1 MNLAGRVTPLVN
13 PEQGRIR
20 PLFVKLG
27 SLGSKQRRANLIIRK
42 GLMVGPKD
50 CVLVN
55 SARMPSNQDALESR
69 MRRYFIT
76 LTAFVLTAMSLSL
89 SSSSSSQAGTTQDEL
104 KGAFRRPENNGWTF
118 VHLQGTPHQIGFQ
131 NGYLLAP
138 EIDDTLKVTI
148 LEQTHDSKKDWQF
161 FRNAAQTMMW
171 PHIEQEYREELQGIT
186 DGVNAHGGKVDLWD
200 VVALNAA
207 EEWSYY
213 VKEYNG
219 EHGIKSAASR
229 AVPEHC
235 SAFVATGSYT
245 KDGKVV
251 IAHNNWT
258 NYLDGERWTII
269 FDIVPAKGHRMLMD
283 GLPGVIH
290 SADDFVMNTAGIII
304 TETTIGHFYGY
315 DPAGIPEFVRARKA
329 AQYAASI
336 DDFARIMKEG
346 NNGGY
351 ANTWLIADIGK
362 NEIGRLELG
371 LKNVTLERKG
381 DGYFVGSNFPI
392 NENLIRQ
399 ETDDFDPS
407 DMSESSNARHVRWE
421 QLMAEH
427 KGRIDLAAAQRF
439 LADHY
444 DTFENKEDPD
454 ERTLDGHIDFSPR
467 GDGDWQPPFGM
478 AGAVQNKATDA
489 SLAAEMTLVA
499 AAGHACG
506 VDFKAADHV
515 RAHPEFAWQKNLQR
529 DMNAYAWTTFTV
541 AK

>member
-1 MNLAGRVTPLVN
+1 
-13 PEQGRIR
+13 
-20 PLFVKLG
+20 
-27 SLGSKQRRANLIIRK
+27 
-42 GLMVGPKD
+42 
-50 CVLVN
+50 
-55 SARMPSNQDALESR
+55 
-69 MRRYFIT
+69 MRRQWVL
-76 LTAFVLTAMSLSL
+76 LTVLAFAAVAFSRSSR
-89 SSSSSSQAGTTQDEL
+89 SSSRAETTVAEL
-104 KGAFRRPENNGWTF
+104 EGAFRQPAKNGWTF

-138 EIDDTLKVTI
+138 EIEDALKVTI

-161 FRNAAQTMMW
+161 FRDAAQNMMW

-186 DGVNAHGGKVDLWD
+186 DGVHARGLKVDLWD

-213 VKEYNG
+213 VKEYDG
-219 EHGIKSAASR
+219 EHGIKTASR

-245 KDGKVV
+245 KDGRVV

-269 FDIVPAKGHRMLMD
+269 FDIVPAKGNRMLMD

-290 SADDFVMNTAGIII
+290 SADDFVMNAKGIII

-329 AQYAASI
+329 AQYSASI
-336 DDFARIMKEG
+336 DDFTRIMKEG

-371 LKNVTLERKG
+371 LKNVTLERKT

-392 NENLIRQ
+392 SETLIRE
-399 ETDDFDPS
+399 ETDFAPH
-407 DMSESSNARHVRWE
+407 DMSESSNARHLRWE
-421 QLMAEH
+421 QLMAKN
-427 KGRIDLAAAQRF
+427 KGKIDLAAAQRF

-444 DTFENKEDPD
+444 DTFEKKEDPD
-454 ERTLDGHIDFSPR
+454 ERTLDGHIDLSPR

-489 SLAAEMTLVA
+489 SLAANMSLVA

-506 VDFKAADHV
+506 TDFKAVDHV
-515 RAHPEFAWQKNLQR
+515 RAHPEFSWQKDLQR
-529 DMNAYAWTTFTV
+529 DMDAYPWTTFAA